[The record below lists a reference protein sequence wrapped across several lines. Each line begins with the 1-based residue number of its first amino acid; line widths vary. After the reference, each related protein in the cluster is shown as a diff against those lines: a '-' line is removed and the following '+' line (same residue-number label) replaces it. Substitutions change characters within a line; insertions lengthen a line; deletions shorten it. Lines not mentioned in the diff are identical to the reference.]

1 MIGLAKTKEEKLFYL
16 GQLMENYRGTFF
28 RQSMFAEFQLAIHDT
43 AEKGD
48 ALSGEKMTAVYGDLL
63 RKYHGPKMMIDPVYN
78 IEWAY
83 IPHFYMGFY
92 VFQYA
97 TSITA
102 ANYFADKLMHGTP
115 KDRENYL
122 SVLRAGGSDYGYD
135 ILKKAGLDMAT
146 ATPYQTIVRS
156 FSNVLDQAE
165 KLLG

>member
-1 MIGLAKTKEEKLFYL
+1 
-16 GQLMENYRGTFF
+16 
-28 RQSMFAEFQLAIHDT
+28 
-43 AEKGD
+43 
-48 ALSGEKMTAVYGDLL
+48 MTEVNLDLL
-63 RKYHGPKMMIDPVYN
+63 KRYHGPKFVMDPAYG

-83 IPHFYMGFY
+83 IQHYFYGFY

-122 SVLRAGGSDYGYD
+122 SVLRAGGSDYGYN